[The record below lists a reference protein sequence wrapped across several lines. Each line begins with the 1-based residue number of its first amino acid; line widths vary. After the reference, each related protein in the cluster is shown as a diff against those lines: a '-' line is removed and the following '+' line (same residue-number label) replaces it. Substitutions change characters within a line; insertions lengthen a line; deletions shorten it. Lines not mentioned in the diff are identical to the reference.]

1 MRVLQLIFL
10 LGLGITGEA
19 FSIAH
24 AVPIGQWKSGDQCPS
39 SIPSTLS
46 VNTFGALPNDAVDD
60 SVAMQRA
67 ADFLCQCGSG
77 KTLVYPAGH
86 YDVKSHIS
94 HLAYNLKNWSIA
106 YIGCKNVSIKGPS
119 VVIDV
124 FGDFRK
130 EPDGVFDGITCGD
143 PNAPVDSGA
152 TVQFAY
158 ASQYALAPIW
168 IDHSNGVR
176 LSGFEIDG
184 HGQQTTMD
192 VRYCYQEGHSH
203 GIGITYTQNFSISNM
218 NIHHMTVD
226 GISLS
231 SSSRDGSI
239 DNVTVTNNARND
251 LSLSEVRNLRVTNS
265 RFLDAGKLGTQ
276 PDSYKS
282 FSNRGVAFE
291 PEVLPADADWKREN
305 DHLPAI
311 SPLLSFLPGNFLFD
325 HVIVTGNI
333 GGQMSFAKRGSGANV
348 TVINSTLRSPLQDQ
362 QQRAPTGILEGGVAG
377 LYVKNCIIDAD
388 KHMVYPS
395 REKNGVGQV
404 LYASPSFAAHLADMA
419 NDPSS
424 FAQGVFRERKWF
436 ASTRLIQNTISGA
449 ATLLHTEGVLPLFY
463 VWDNTFTGKHTSS
476 SVKALAYPF
485 FGYLSVW
492 MGRAYDQESRSW
504 ADDVQFI
511 GNRFFIPDSAPRH
524 DLGAGTTG
532 EMYFSGVNRFVDN
545 QFITDR
551 AANSATQ
558 ALRITYDQTQ
568 LPTTVSADVF
578 PSADSLYPVNYPAG
592 QPIPLSTAKA
602 LNMP

>member
-94 HLAYNLKNWSIA
+94 HLAYNLKDWSIA

-239 DNVTVTNNARND
+239 DNVTV
-251 LSLSEVRNLRVTNS
+251 
-265 RFLDAGKLGTQ
+265 
-276 PDSYKS
+276 
-282 FSNRGVAFE
+282 
-291 PEVLPADADWKREN
+291 
-305 DHLPAI
+305 
-311 SPLLSFLPGNFLFD
+311 
-325 HVIVTGNI
+325 
-333 GGQMSFAKRGSGANV
+333 
-348 TVINSTLRSPLQDQ
+348 INSTLRSPLQDQ
-362 QQRAPTGILEGGVAG
+362 QQRAPTGILKGGVAG

-504 ADDVQFI
+504 ADDVQFM

-592 QPIPLSTAKA
+592 QPIPLSAAKA